1 MMGRAVGESLLGTSN
16 KLSMS
21 TSITS
26 CFRLVWHAA
35 LILGCVALPVRAAE
49 HVQFNN
55 GFSLHCEHRESIGSQ
70 TRLYLD
76 VGNSSFV
83 DVPTDQIAGYEVE
96 PSVVR
101 PQASNLQQVQVAVPQ
116 AVQSASVHHSLDADF
131 INSVIRAESGFHTQ
145 AVSRKGARG
154 LMQLMPDTAQKLG
167 VRDSFDPGQNVD
179 GGTGYLSSLLDR
191 YHGDV
196 AKALAAYN
204 AGPKAVDRYH
214 GVPPYSETRQYVAR
228 IIRDYN
234 RKKLSTQRHS
244 QKLPTAKQ
252 RASSAATPGGE

>member
-1 MMGRAVGESLLGTSN
+1 
-16 KLSMS
+16 MS
-21 TSITS
+21 TSVTS

-35 LILGCVALPVRAAE
+35 LILGGSALPLFAAE
-49 HVQFNN
+49 RVQLSN

-76 VGNSSFV
+76 AGNSSFV
-83 DVPTDQIAGYEVE
+83 DVPTNQIAGYEFE
-96 PSVVR
+96 PNVVR
-101 PQASNLQQVQVAVPQ
+101 PQAPNLKPAPVVAVPQ
-116 AVQSASVHHSLDADF
+116 AVQSASARHSLDADF

-145 AVSRKGARG
+145 AVSRKGAKG

-167 VRDSFDPGQNVD
+167 VHDSFYPGQNVD

-234 RKKLSTQRHS
+234 RKKLAAQKHS
-244 QKLPTAKQ
+244 QKLPSAKQ
-252 RASSAATPGGE
+252 AAKRASSTAAPAGE